1 MVRRPARTRVTC
13 ARFSASQTLKVFISS
28 VHFRTVCFT
37 PPPPPA
43 PPPCT
48 WRECRSGTSG
58 SKSWYI
64 WGASPG
70 HPRSQAKRFP
80 GLRSWGRGL
89 SEKWKETASLQP
101 AQESISDPAQ
111 GTPNG
116 KTGRAKHRP
125 ICPRFLMMAARQTC
139 SRENVQGV
147 DETVLRHFIL
157 SGFQPPF
164 GMWFLAAGFSGSRP
178 W

>member
-1 MVRRPARTRVTC
+1 MVRRPARTRLTC
-13 ARFSASQTLKVFISS
+13 ARFSASQTLKVFIST
-28 VHFRTVCFT
+28 VHLRTVCFT
-37 PPPPPA
+37 PTPTPPQPYRPVLGGNAEVA
-43 PPPCT
+43 PQAV
-48 WRECRSGTSG
+48 RAGTFG
-58 SKSWYI
+58 VQ
-64 WGASPG
+64 AQVP
-70 HPRSQAKRFP
+70 SQTGFP

-101 AQESISDPAQ
+101 AQESISDSAQ
-111 GTPNG
+111 GMPNG
-116 KTGRAKHRP
+116 KTGRAKHWP
-125 ICPRFLMMAARQTC
+125 IWPRFLMVAARQTC

-157 SGFQPPF
+157 SGSQPPF